1 MDLPSPKFEL
11 HHEYD
16 TSMVEGEKNE
26 RIQYNQ
32 ETIEYSDKAIETDP
46 VLNLE
51 TENNIPH
58 QSTEKTKIQ
67 SIPNVSNQ
75 IVSLNDPIIDRND
88 DDDDTKTILSS
99 TESNT
104 SISQQLLKY
113 FSCTYLFIYFKQNLS
128 LIDYEFVSNDYQ
140 KSVVY

>member
-1 MDLPSPKFEL
+1 
-11 HHEYD
+11 
-16 TSMVEGEKNE
+16 MVEGEKNQ

-51 TENNIPH
+51 KENDIPH

-75 IVSLNDPIIDRND
+75 IVSLNDPTFDRND

-113 FSCTYLFIYFKQNLS
+113 FSYIYIGSFI
-128 LIDYEFVSNDYQ
+128 SNRICLL
-140 KSVVY
+140 